1 MKTLFL
7 WPAFGAKH
15 SRYPPLGIAYLAAVL
30 IENNFP
36 IEIIDA
42 SKYVDYGEFER
53 ELIKKRPDILGISVL
68 SVHYDSAIKAAKIA
82 KRVLPSVTV
91 VFGGPHPTVLP
102 EETLKNSEIDVVIT
116 GEGEFKYLDFLK
128 AISGKTD
135 LSQVKGIYYKADAKI
150 IKTPDA
156 EPIENLDTIPLP
168 ARHLLP
174 MHEYIRQAPTLP
186 LPFPSTTIIASRGCY
201 GNCRFCQPTLKKIF
215 GGKVR
220 YRNPARVVEEM
231 IALKNEYHLKG
242 IYFADDEP
250 TWEREWMLELC
261 EEIVRRK
268 VEIAWICASR
278 VDTVD
283 LELLRTMKKAGCIQ
297 IGFGVESGSQ
307 KILNYYRKGLK
318 KERIA
323 PAFRMCQEVGIIA
336 RANIM
341 IGAPHETTADVQETI
356 SLLRKIKP
364 DLIAVSV
371 TTPIPG
377 TDLFT
382 DANEKGILRKG
393 VLGVYDRFY
402 IDTMKRALSDSE
414 IKKLIRKIVR
424 AYLYEIAVLLLNP
437 FELYKRRHL
446 FYRILVHWG
455 TLRSDLNFFSN

>member
-36 IEIIDA
+36 VEIIDA

-250 TWEREWMLELC
+250 TWEREWMLE
-261 EEIVRRK
+261 
-268 VEIAWICASR
+268 
-278 VDTVD
+278 
-283 LELLRTMKKAGCIQ
+283 
-297 IGFGVESGSQ
+297 
-307 KILNYYRKGLK
+307 
-318 KERIA
+318 
-323 PAFRMCQEVGIIA
+323 
-336 RANIM
+336 
-341 IGAPHETTADVQETI
+341 
-356 SLLRKIKP
+356 P
-364 DLIAVSV
+364 DWLTNLIF
-371 TTPIPG
+371 P
-377 TDLFT
+377 
-382 DANEKGILRKG
+382 
-393 VLGVYDRFY
+393 
-402 IDTMKRALSDSE
+402 
-414 IKKLIRKIVR
+414 
-424 AYLYEIAVLLLNP
+424 
-437 FELYKRRHL
+437 
-446 FYRILVHWG
+446 
-455 TLRSDLNFFSN
+455 

>member
-1 MKTLFL
+1 MK
-7 WPAFGAKH
+7 
-15 SRYPPLGIAYLAAVL
+15 PPLDIVAGIC
-30 IENNFP
+30 
-36 IEIIDA
+36 
-42 SKYVDYGEFER
+42 
-53 ELIKKRPDILGISVL
+53 
-68 SVHYDSAIKAAKIA
+68 
-82 KRVLPSVTV
+82 
-91 VFGGPHPTVLP
+91 
-102 EETLKNSEIDVVIT
+102 
-116 GEGEFKYLDFLK
+116 
-128 AISGKTD
+128 
-135 LSQVKGIYYKADAKI
+135 Q
-150 IKTPDA
+150 
-156 EPIENLDTIPLP
+156 
-168 ARHLLP
+168 
-174 MHEYIRQAPTLP
+174 
-186 LPFPSTTIIASRGCY
+186 TTISCVHIKFVS
-201 GNCRFCQPTLKKIF
+201 QP
-215 GGKVR
+215 V
-220 YRNPARVVEEM
+220 
-231 IALKNEYHLKG
+231 
-242 IYFADDEP
+242 
-250 TWEREWMLELC
+250 LELC

-455 TLRSDLNFFSN
+455 TLLKNPQALVKDIVYYLHYPWFAQIWTGFGN